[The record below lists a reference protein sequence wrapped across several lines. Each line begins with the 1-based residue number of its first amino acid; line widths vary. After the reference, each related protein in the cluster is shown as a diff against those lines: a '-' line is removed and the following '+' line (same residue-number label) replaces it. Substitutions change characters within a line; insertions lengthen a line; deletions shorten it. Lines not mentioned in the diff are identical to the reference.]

1 LQCGFCTPGIL
12 MSLDALL
19 RQRPRATEKEIR
31 EFLSGHLCRCT
42 GYGSIVKATLAA
54 AQELREGGTDA

>member
-1 LQCGFCTPGIL
+1 

-19 RQRPRATEKEIR
+19 RQRPEPTEAEIR
-31 EFLSGHLCRCT
+31 KFLSGHLCRCT
-42 GYGSIVKATLAA
+42 GYGPIVKAALAA

>member
-1 LQCGFCTPGIL
+1 

-19 RQRPRATEKEIR
+19 RQRPEPTEAEIR

-42 GYGSIVKATLAA
+42 GYGPIVKAALAA
-54 AQELREGGTDA
+54 AQELHEDDTDA